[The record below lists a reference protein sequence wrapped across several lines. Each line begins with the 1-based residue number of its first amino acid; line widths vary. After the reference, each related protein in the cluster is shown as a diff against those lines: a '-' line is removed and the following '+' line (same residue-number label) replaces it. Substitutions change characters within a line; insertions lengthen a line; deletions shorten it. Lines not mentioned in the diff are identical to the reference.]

1 MEADFGPKSMSTLVA
16 DDKKYVRGKGL
27 IELFIK
33 LLGVNGTYYGTISF
47 LALLS
52 LLVVF
57 I

>member
-1 MEADFGPKSMSTLVA
+1 MSTLVA